1 MEYGSQQK
9 ECAMSK
15 AMEERKLDT
24 VESAIEAIKA
34 GKLVI
39 VVDDEDRENEGDF
52 ITAAA
57 NANPEV
63 VNFMAKE
70 GRGLICAP
78 ITEARAEALQ
88 LDLMVGK
95 NTVLHETQFT
105 VSVDLLKDGVTT
117 GISAQ
122 DRAKTIQALIDP
134 ATRPED
140 LGKPGHIFPLKAKNG
155 GVLRRAGHTEAAVD
169 LARLSGF
176 EPAGVLVEILNDDG
190 SMARLPDLWK
200 VAEKFDLRIIS
211 IEDLIKYRLRHES
224 LVSKDLQIKLP
235 TKYGDFQLH
244 GFTQENTGEFH
255 FALTLGEW
263 REEDAVLTRV
273 HSSCLTGDLL
283 TSLRCDC
290 GDQLSSALQHIQ
302 QEGQGVLL
310 YMQQEGRGIGLRSK
324 LQAYAL
330 QEEGMNTYE
339 ANQALGFDM
348 DQRDYGV
355 GAQILRA
362 LGIRKMRLMSNN
374 PTKRVG
380 LIGYGLEVVEAVPI
394 EIAPNPHNEKYL
406 QAKRDLGGHKL
417 S

>member
-1 MEYGSQQK
+1 
-9 ECAMSK
+9 
-15 AMEERKLDT
+15 
-24 VESAIEAIKA
+24 
-34 GKLVI
+34 
-39 VVDDEDRENEGDF
+39 
-52 ITAAA
+52 
-57 NANPEV
+57 
-63 VNFMAKE
+63 
-70 GRGLICAP
+70 
-78 ITEARAEALQ
+78 
-88 LDLMVGK
+88 
-95 NTVLHETQFT
+95 
-105 VSVDLLKDGVTT
+105 
-117 GISAQ
+117 
-122 DRAKTIQALIDP
+122 
-134 ATRPED
+134 
-140 LGKPGHIFPLKAKNG
+140 
-155 GVLRRAGHTEAAVD
+155 
-169 LARLSGF
+169 
-176 EPAGVLVEILNDDG
+176 
-190 SMARLPDLWK
+190 MARLPDLWK

-224 LVSKDLQIKLP
+224 LVTKDMEIKLP

-255 FALTLGEW
+255 FALTKGTWNEK
-263 REEDAVLTRV
+263 DAVLTRV

-283 TSLRCDC
+283 QSLRCDC

-302 QEGQGVLL
+302 HEGQGVLL

-355 GAQILRA
+355 GAQILRE
-362 LGIRKMRLMSNN
+362 LGVRKMRLMSNN

-394 EIAPNPHNEKYL
+394 EVAPNAHNETYL
-406 QAKRDLGGHKL
+406 KTKRDLGGHTI